1 MAQEF
6 LPDSLE
12 SACPELESGKPKQE
26 AVRMLILGTPAGVRE
41 EINNLQQ
48 RGYAEA
54 GAWSRL
60 LPGLYPG
67 EVMSI
72 FIRYRRPKS
81 TDISMRKSGR

>member
-6 LPDSLE
+6 TSDSIG
-12 SACPELESGKPKQE
+12 SACRDLESGKPKRE
-26 AVRMLILGTPAGVRE
+26 AVRMLLLGTPEGVRE

-48 RGYAEA
+48 RGFAEA